1 MSDHQE
7 DPNSADNVLPDTS
20 DIEIEESWKVIP
32 PAPRARS
39 HQFDTPF
46 QIAPKT
52 FNELSEE
59 SYSDLKL
66 DLQSVKDSDA
76 VGQFD
81 PFFVANSTQK
91 KREVIE

>member
-1 MSDHQE
+1 MTDHKDHSDAE
-7 DPNSADNVLPDTS
+7 DVLPDVS
-20 DIEIEESWKVIP
+20 KIEIEESWEVIP
-32 PAPRARS
+32 PAPHVRS

-81 PFFVANSTQK
+81 PFFIANSTQK
-91 KREVIE
+91 KRK